1 MGRMMMIAMA
11 AFMVVGIA
19 IEQVFSR
26 ISETETETETMAANQ
41 FISAKRD
48 GEAVPPRPQFQPRE
62 RVQRQPETPGEC
74 SAERL
79 IPSTHDPINGR
90 VTRVIDGD
98 TFNINVDGIEMA
110 VRLWGIDAP
119 ESDQPGGPE
128 ARRYLG
134 GLVPP
139 DSLVKVHPLNM
150 DRYGRMV
157 GSVDNG
163 GKWAVNVLMV
173 AYGWA
178 YDYKEYSAGGNG
190 CLGEAERAARGSRMG
205 MWGNQMNRE
214 TRPWG
219 HRMKGREG

>member
-1 MGRMMMIAMA
+1 MDKFMMIAMA
-11 AFMVVGIA
+11 AFVVVGITV
-19 IEQVFSR
+19 EQVFSR
-26 ISETETETETMAANQ
+26 ISETETDTETMTANQ
-41 FISAKRD
+41 FLSANRD
-48 GEAVPPRPQFQPRE
+48 GEAVPSKPQIHPRE
-62 RVQRQPETPGEC
+62 RVRRRPETSGEC

-90 VTRVIDGD
+90 VIRVIDGD
-98 TFNINVDGIEMA
+98 TFKINVDGIEMA

-119 ESDQPGGPE
+119 EADQPGGQE
-128 ARRYLG
+128 ARKYLG
-134 GLVPP
+134 GLIPP
-139 DSLVKVHPLNM
+139 DSQIKVHPLNM

-205 MWGNQMNRE
+205 MWGNQMDRE
-214 TRPWG
+214 TRPWE
-219 HRMKGREG
+219 HRMIGREG

>member
-1 MGRMMMIAMA
+1 MSKMMMIGMA

-19 IEQVFSR
+19 VEQVFSR
-26 ISETETETETMAANQ
+26 ISETETDSETMTANQ
-41 FISAKRD
+41 FLSAHRD
-48 GEAVPPRPQFQPRE
+48 GETVPSMPQAGPRE
-62 RVQRQPETPGEC
+62 KASPETPGEC

-79 IPSTHDPINGR
+79 IPSTHDPISGR

-98 TFNINVDGIEMA
+98 TFKINIDGIEMA

-119 ESDQPGGPE
+119 ETDQPGGPE
-128 ARRYLG
+128 ARSYLE

-139 DSLVKVHPLNM
+139 DSKVEIHPLNM

-178 YDYKEYSAGGNG
+178 YDYKQYSAGGNR

-205 MWGNQMNRE
+205 MWGNRMNGE
-214 TRPWG
+214 TRPWE
-219 HRMKGREG
+219 HRMRGSEG